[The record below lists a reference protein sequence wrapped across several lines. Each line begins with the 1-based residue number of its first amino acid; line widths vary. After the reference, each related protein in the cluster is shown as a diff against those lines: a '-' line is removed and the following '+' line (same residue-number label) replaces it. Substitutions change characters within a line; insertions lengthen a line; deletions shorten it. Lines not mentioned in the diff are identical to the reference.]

1 MNNNAILLQQGL
13 YDMLSLDVG
22 ETETEELNIYGHGCD
37 CPECGS
43 TETTEF
49 QFGESPLHYFG
60 CEDCQKITGV
70 FVNGELD
77 GLDVLTDDD
86 KSLIQW
92 ILKVLTRFQNQPT
105 LTPEKALKLSK
116 AKGLLNKLL

>member
-1 MNNNAILLQQGL
+1 MNSNAILLQQGL
-13 YDMLSLDVG
+13 YDLLSADS
-22 ETETEELNIYGHGCD
+22 ETEHEINAYRHGAD
-37 CPECGS
+37 CSECGS
-43 TETTEF
+43 TETTEY
-49 QFGESPLHYFG
+49 QFGDTDMHYFA
-60 CEDCQKITGV
+60 CDDCLKITDV
-70 FVNGELD
+70 FVDGSLD
-77 GLDVLTDDD
+77 GLGVLTDDD